1 MVPPLHPP
9 QKKMATCSFH
19 YFHSK
24 LLHLACFVQRNIYKW
39 ASVKGWRA
47 GFWEGFPQRLA
58 LFGEPI
64 NYIKRQTS
72 SIRRSNFRR
81 RYPEVS
87 NHILVGNISC
97 CIVLLQFQIQQVSKI
112 PSNLSQLE
120 PRNYPFNPKNSYQI
134 ILASPDLGLYEW
146 NHINF
151 DDVGD
156 DDNDEDD
163 DEDEFEILHASQAK
177 TFFDGLAAMHFFHVS
192 EKRHF
197 QLCCPV
203 GQEIM

>member
-1 MVPPLHPP
+1 MCNVLFQIIYEFTWTCKFEMVPPLHPP

-112 PSNLSQLE
+112 ASNLSQLE
-120 PRNYPFNPKNSYQI
+120 PTWTQKLSFQSEEFLPNHFSIPRFGTLWMKSYQF
-134 ILASPDLGLYEW
+134 W
-146 NHINF
+146 W
-151 DDVGD
+151 
-156 DDNDEDD
+156 
-163 DEDEFEILHASQAK
+163 
-177 TFFDGLAAMHFFHVS
+177 
-192 EKRHF
+192 
-197 QLCCPV
+197 CWWWW
-203 GQEIM
+203 